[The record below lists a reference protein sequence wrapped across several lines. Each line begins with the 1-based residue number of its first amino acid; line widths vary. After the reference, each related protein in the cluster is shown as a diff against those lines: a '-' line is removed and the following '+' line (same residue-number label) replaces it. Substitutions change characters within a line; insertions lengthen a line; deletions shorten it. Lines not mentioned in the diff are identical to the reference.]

1 MAQVKIKMPEEFL
14 LKVSRLGNK
23 TDEIIEK
30 TLKTGGKIVL
40 EVVKANLKSVI
51 GKDLKFKKRSSG
63 ELISSL
69 GISPADVD
77 RNGIHNIK
85 VGFNKPRFK
94 QYEAKKD
101 RSYYLITN
109 AMIANVIE
117 YGKSGQKPK
126 PFLKPAKTK
135 SIKSCIDAM
144 KSKLDS
150 EIKNI

>member
-85 VGFNKPRFK
+85 VGFNEPRFK
-94 QYEAKKD
+94 QYEAKKM
-101 RSYYLITN
+101 SKNSMT
-109 AMIANVIE
+109 VSGFKE
-117 YGKSGQKPK
+117 KFSGQYPGYD
-126 PFLKPAKTK
+126 
-135 SIKSCIDAM
+135 IDIPM
-144 KSKLDS
+144 D
-150 EIKNI
+150 